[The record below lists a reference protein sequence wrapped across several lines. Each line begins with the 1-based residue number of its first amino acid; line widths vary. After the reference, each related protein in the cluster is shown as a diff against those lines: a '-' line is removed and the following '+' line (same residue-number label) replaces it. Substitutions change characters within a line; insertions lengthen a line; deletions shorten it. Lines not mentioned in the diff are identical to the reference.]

1 MSSISD
7 DMQTNSAA
15 PVISPAKPS
24 QRLGGLIGRTGRQW
38 RRVVDLRMQP
48 FDLTEATWLP
58 LIHLARAVEPMR
70 QKDLAIALALDKS
83 SVVRIVKGLEDAG
96 LITRGEDQE
105 DHRAKPIL
113 ITAKGRKLADRV
125 EGVSQELERELLA
138 EIATDD
144 LATTRAVLE
153 RLSAH
158 LERLGGRE
166 AKP

>member
-1 MSSISD
+1 MD
-7 DMQTNSAA
+7 DMQTSFPPLMSASA
-15 PVISPAKPS
+15 PTAP

-96 LITRGEDQE
+96 LITRGEDQG

-113 ITAKGRKLADRV
+113 ITASGRKLADRV
-125 EGVSQELERELLA
+125 EGVSQELEHELLA
-138 EIATDD
+138 EIAPDD
-144 LATTRAVLE
+144 LATTRGVLE

-158 LERLGGRE
+158 LERFGGRE

>member
-1 MSSISD
+1 MTMD
-7 DMQTNSAA
+7 AA
-15 PVISPAKPS
+15 KRP

-58 LIHLARAVEPMR
+58 LIHLSRAREPML
-70 QKDLAIALALDKS
+70 QKDLAVALALDKS

-96 LITRGEDQE
+96 LITRGEDLE

-113 ITAKGRKLADRV
+113 ITAKGRTLADRV
-125 EGVSQELERELLA
+125 EGVSQELERELLT
-138 EIATDD
+138 EIAPSD
-144 LATTRAVLE
+144 LATTRDVLE

-158 LERLGGRE
+158 LDRLGGRE

>member
-1 MSSISD
+1 MTD
-7 DMQTNSAA
+7 A
-15 PVISPAKPS
+15 AKPP

-58 LIHLARAVEPMR
+58 LIHLSRAVEPMR
-70 QKDLAIALALDKS
+70 QKDLAVALALDKS

-113 ITAKGRKLADRV
+113 ITPKGRELADQV
-125 EGVSQELERELLA
+125 ECVSQELERELLA
-138 EIATDD
+138 EVGPGA
-144 LATTRAVLE
+144 LATTRDVLE

>member
-1 MSSISD
+1 MSSILD
-7 DMQTNSAA
+7 GMQTS
-15 PVISPAKPS
+15 SPTVTADAAKPR

-58 LIHLARAVEPMR
+58 LIQLSRAVEPMR
-70 QKDLAIALALDKS
+70 QKDLAVALALDKS

-96 LITRGEDQE
+96 LITRGEDLE
-105 DHRAKPIL
+105 DHRAKPIV
-113 ITAKGRKLADRV
+113 ITAKGRELADQV
-125 EGVSQELERELLA
+125 EGVSQQLEGELLA
-138 EIATDD
+138 EIAPSD
-144 LATTRAVLE
+144 LATTRDVLE

-158 LERLGGRE
+158 LDRLGGRE

>member
-1 MSSISD
+1 M
-7 DMQTNSAA
+7 
-15 PVISPAKPS
+15 
-24 QRLGGLIGRTGRQW
+24 
-38 RRVVDLRMQP
+38 
-48 FDLTEATWLP
+48 
-58 LIHLARAVEPMR
+58 
-70 QKDLAIALALDKS
+70 AIALALDKS